1 MNCWGWVLSSVCKT
15 LPFSVHICMHS
26 VPCCKHG
33 WGNPWSFLPLFLS
46 DQPYWRGGI
55 QHAHC
60 CPELFLKLYFFPA
73 KFWTS
78 VVYFVFETGCP
89 ELASTSPT
97 LLLSLERIRQY
108 LHTQPSQQ
116 FHISHHTVPT
126 PFYVCF
132 YYLEQFSNLNVFWSY
147 SFNAKSPSR
156 LSPSPPNQLQ
166 RLSQNKKT

>member
-1 MNCWGWVLSSVCKT
+1 MRKPLELSSS
-15 LPFSVHICMHS
+15 LPER
-26 VPCCKHG
+26 PALLG
-33 WGNPWSFLPLFLS
+33 G
-46 DQPYWRGGI
+46 GGI

-132 YYLEQFSNLNVFWSY
+132 YYLEQFSNLNVF
-147 SFNAKSPSR
+147 
-156 LSPSPPNQLQ
+156 
-166 RLSQNKKT
+166 